1 MIFNTVWLPA
11 ISNQFKA
18 MYESSESEKAVKKK
32 TYVSIILEITA
43 TGSLKATEGF
53 TRWIPSL
60 ILVVAISGCMFFMS
74 HVMKVL
80 PVGITYATW
89 SGVGIVAITLVGII
103 KYKQIPNLATI
114 FGLTLIVV
122 GVVIVNVM
130 NNTNIDS

>member
-1 MIFNTVWLPA
+1 MTLTQAYIFLMIA
-11 ISNQFKA
+11 IL
-18 MYESSESEKAVKKK
+18 
-32 TYVSIILEITA
+32 LEITA

-53 TRWIPSL
+53 TKWIPSF
-60 ILVVAISGCMFFMS
+60 ISVIAISGCMFLMS
-74 HVMKVL
+74 HAMKIL

-130 NNTNIDS
+130 NNTNIDN

>member
-1 MIFNTVWLPA
+1 MTLTQAYILL
-11 ISNQFKA
+11 
-18 MYESSESEKAVKKK
+18 M
-32 TYVSIILEITA
+32 VSILLEITA

-60 ILVVAISGCMFFMS
+60 ISVITISGCMFLMS

-89 SGVGIVAITLVGII
+89 SGVGIVALTFIGII

-114 FGLTLIVV
+114 FGLVLIII

-130 NNTNIDS
+130 SRANIDG

>member
-1 MIFNTVWLPA
+1 MTLTQAYILL
-11 ISNQFKA
+11 
-18 MYESSESEKAVKKK
+18 M
-32 TYVSIILEITA
+32 VSILLEITA

-60 ILVVAISGCMFFMS
+60 ISVIAISGCMFLMS
-74 HVMKVL
+74 HIMKVL

-89 SGVGIVAITLVGII
+89 LGVGIVALTFIGII

-114 FGLTLIVV
+114 FGLVLIII

-130 NNTNIDS
+130 SRANIDG